1 MLGAKERNAS
11 FIFAR
16 RSSNQVSSRRTSAVE
31 NMRGWV
37 DSGPSASAPSPSLLQ
52 YADPTGEF
60 PQCLPVFPASVRG
73 GGRGYQNG
81 GPPFATLSPRL
92 SLAPAV
98 ERPLEQRRTSGG
110 KELRPV
116 APLAFGVRAFSA
128 LPRHFFRSWTTDKAS
143 SGTGDS
149 SSQEVSPGWG
159 SSYRHPPRTEMP
171 SGPVLL
177 PSTPPFPPLVLRCS
191 SGRTGGGNLR
201 PASNSSIRRSGRE
214 SSCSTTRSSVSSI
227 ATRSTFFASQPLPPA
242 CFDLQW

>member
-1 MLGAKERNAS
+1 M
-11 FIFAR
+11 
-16 RSSNQVSSRRTSAVE
+16 
-31 NMRGWV
+31 
-37 DSGPSASAPSPSLLQ
+37 
-52 YADPTGEF
+52 
-60 PQCLPVFPASVRG
+60 
-73 GGRGYQNG
+73 
-81 GPPFATLSPRL
+81 
-92 SLAPAV
+92 
-98 ERPLEQRRTSGG
+98 EQRRTSGG

-191 SGRTGGGNLR
+191 NGLSTAGARRSFLTVLFWINPDYALFRSWPLWADRGKLCSKTAPLR
-201 PASNSSIRRSGRE
+201 KASNQAVENRIVSKARNEHHGRQILYFQSMVSFPSWTSPVRIRS
-214 SSCSTTRSSVSSI
+214 
-227 ATRSTFFASQPLPPA
+227 PA
-242 CFDLQW
+242 P